1 MASYLVNNKY
11 QKVIKFSLSL
21 FISLSISSI
30 SFSFK
35 RQYYQIHRQTSDYPN
50 DKEEEDEEENLDLFT
65 NIEVTNKLKKINEHY
80 SLSNYP
86 IDLIT
91 FNNELIAT
99 SNLNNE
105 IKIWNLSSTNY
116 LNCLQNT
123 ININNNYDIENQNE
137 TKSIWS
143 ICFINSYNNLAV
155 GLSNGQLLIYNLH
168 LNYIINSSDNNG
180 ITHII
185 TNSSSSFIVTRLNGY
200 LELYD
205 FELKLINRIQ
215 AHLNEITFITNHL
228 EYILTSN
235 SQEQIIKIFNN
246 NNLEYI
252 NSLREIYPPTALTI
266 SKYNSKIASSGY
278 KNGSICLWNLANG
291 DCKYKLNDTNSII
304 KLELTE
310 NYVISLNRVKT
321 LSIWNLV
328 NGQILNEFQ
337 MSLFTKH
344 TKSINHFL
352 CTNKYLITTSKN
364 NDKQK
369 FIFIW
374 TLSESK
380 VLIKKKLSINSKL
393 VDQIK
398 YFNIL
403 NNDSLLIHDTN
414 HSIYLLEI

>member
-1 MASYLVNNKY
+1 
-11 QKVIKFSLSL
+11 
-21 FISLSISSI
+21 
-30 SFSFK
+30 
-35 RQYYQIHRQTSDYPN
+35 
-50 DKEEEDEEENLDLFT
+50 
-65 NIEVTNKLKKINEHY
+65 
-80 SLSNYP
+80 
-86 IDLIT
+86 
-91 FNNELIAT
+91 
-99 SNLNNE
+99 
-105 IKIWNLSSTNY
+105 
-116 LNCLQNT
+116 
-123 ININNNYDIENQNE
+123 
-137 TKSIWS
+137 
-143 ICFINSYNNLAV
+143 
-155 GLSNGQLLIYNLH
+155 
-168 LNYIINSSDNNG
+168 
-180 ITHII
+180 
-185 TNSSSSFIVTRLNGY
+185 
-200 LELYD
+200 LYD

-215 AHLNEITFITNHL
+215 AHLNEISFITNHN
-228 EYILTSN
+228 EFILTSN

-266 SKYNSKIASSGY
+266 SKYNSTLASSGY
-278 KNGSICLWNLANG
+278 KNGLICIWNLVNG

-310 NYVISLNRVKT
+310 NYVISLNRIKT

-337 MSLFTKH
+337 MSLFTNH

-374 TLSESK
+374 TLSESR

-398 YFNIL
+398 YLNIL